1 MKCPKCFRVY
11 NAAEALEL
19 DYKCEDCTV
28 GAISTG
34 DRISLVEIAGSV
46 TS

>member
-19 DYKCEDCTV
+19 DYKCEDCTNYGEEGFFHV
-28 GAISTG
+28 
-34 DRISLVEIAGSV
+34 SLVDIAGSV